1 MKGLKYLFSLIMPL
15 FDIGCRQSS
24 YTALQYRVPVIL
36 AISLIVNDGFLAH
49 KTYDCCP
56 MVYPLMK
63 AYSPKRSDILNSR
76 STLRLS
82 DKSESFRYS
91 N

>member
-1 MKGLKYLFSLIMPL
+1 MPL
-15 FDIGCRQSS
+15 LDIGCRQSS
-24 YTALQYRVPVIL
+24 YTALQYRVPAIL

-63 AYSPKRSDILNSR
+63 VYIPKRSDILNSR

-82 DKSESFRYS
+82 DTSEGFRYS

>member
-1 MKGLKYLFSLIMPL
+1 MPL
-15 FDIGCRQSS
+15 LDIGCRQSS
-24 YTALQYRVPVIL
+24 YTALQSRVPAIL
-36 AISLIVNDGFLAH
+36 AISLIVNDGFF
-49 KTYDCCP
+49 CCP

-63 AYSPKRSDILNSR
+63 VYIPKRSDILNSR

-82 DKSESFRYS
+82 DTSEGFRCS